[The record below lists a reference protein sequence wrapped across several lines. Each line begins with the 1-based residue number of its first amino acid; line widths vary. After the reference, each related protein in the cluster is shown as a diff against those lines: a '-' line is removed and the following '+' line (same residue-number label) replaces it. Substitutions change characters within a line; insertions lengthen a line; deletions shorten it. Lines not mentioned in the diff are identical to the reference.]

1 MKLIIREFLG
11 QLKESGELDRLL
23 PDLLA
28 RMKLIPISRPQIG
41 VRQNGVDVAAV
52 GKDEDGVKTLYLFV
66 LKVGDVGRRDWD
78 SGVNAIRATLDQ
90 VKDSYLRS
98 FVRPEHQDLP
108 VKIVVC
114 TTGDLKQ
121 DVLADFNGFT
131 ERNAEE
137 KLSYAFWSGDTLAA
151 LIDAHLLDEYAINP
165 SERGNLRRAIALIGT
180 GDYDLRHAYELF
192 RDLLL
197 ASSPEGSTSA
207 SASRERK
214 RFVRQLK
221 TAALALEVMFHW
233 ADQEG
238 NLVNAF
244 LAGERCCL
252 WAWEGIRTRELM
264 DYRPAVSAYVDLY
277 NLHNRI
283 CHAYFVK
290 LQPYCFVRD
299 AMSSYASESSLV
311 ANKVF
316 EQIGLMAEIGLLQLQ
331 RTLGGEDPAAANNVG
346 VVANAVVALIQNN
359 PSSGSPRFDGHAI
372 EISLAM
378 LLLHSAGKEDAAKA
392 WLSEIGRRL
401 VYGFRRSKG
410 FPIASDSLDDLVEF
424 DTGQLNETE
433 LQKLRHLSTLVP
445 TVLYWSAIF
454 GHEEL
459 YHSLQSIQ
467 SDVFEDVCLQLW
479 YPDDETD
486 VYLYREPA
494 QRESGTTEAPIVF
507 PATIPELVQA
517 NRDLLAQKTV
527 PDLSFASA
535 VRHGLFGL
543 VLMACRHFRT
553 PFPPQFWLPFLLR
566 GQAADSTAEQAASE
580 GSGQTPD
587 DVGPKALPLGE

>member
-28 RMKLIPISRPQIG
+28 RMRLVTISRPQVG
-41 VRQNGVDVAAV
+41 VRQNGVDIAAV
-52 GKDEDGVKTLYLFV
+52 GKDEDGVRTLYLFV

-90 VKDSYLRS
+90 IKDSYLRS

-108 VKIVVC
+108 VKVVVC

-121 DVLADFNGFT
+121 EVLADFNGFT
-131 ERNAEE
+131 ERNSEAN
-137 KLSYAFWSGDTLAA
+137 LTYAFWSGDTLAA
-151 LIDAHLLDEYAINP
+151 LIDANLLDEYAINP

-180 GDYDLRHAYELF
+180 SDYDLRHAYELF

-197 ASSPEGSTSA
+197 ARSREGSAPISV
-207 SASRERK
+207 SRERK
-214 RFVRQLK
+214 QFVRQLK
-221 TAALALEVMFHW
+221 TAALALNVMFHW
-233 ADQEG
+233 AGQEG
-238 NLVNAF
+238 NLLNAF

-252 WAWEGIRTRELM
+252 WAWEGIRARELM
-264 DYRPAVSAYVDLY
+264 NYRPAVSAYADLY

-299 AMSSYASESSLV
+299 AMSSYASDSSLV

-316 EQIGLMAEIGLLQLQ
+316 EQIGLLTEIGLLQLQ
-331 RTLGGEDPAAANNVG
+331 RTLRNEDPAAANNVEI
-346 VVANAVVALIQNN
+346 VANAIVALIQNN

-372 EISLAM
+372 EISLAL
-378 LLLHSAGKEDAAKA
+378 LLLHSAGKEDAAKV
-392 WLSEIGRRL
+392 WLSDIGRRL

-424 DTGQLNETE
+424 DAGQLDEVE
-433 LQKLRHLSTLVP
+433 VQKLRHLSTLVP
-445 TVLYWSAIF
+445 TLLYWCAIF

-459 YHSLQSIQ
+459 YYSLQSVQ
-467 SDVFEDVCLQLW
+467 SSVFEDVCLQLW
-479 YPDDETD
+479 YADEETD
-486 VYLYREPA
+486 AYLYREPA
-494 QRESGTTEAPIVF
+494 QLESGTTEAPIFF
-507 PATIPELVQA
+507 PATIQELVQA

-535 VRHGLFGL
+535 VRYGLFGL

-553 PFPPQFWLPFLLR
+553 PFPPQFWLPLLLR
-566 GQAADSTAEQAASE
+566 GQNNEATAEQITLEKMGKNLDDIVSE
-580 GSGQTPD
+580 ES
-587 DVGPKALPLGE
+587 L

>member
-23 PDLLA
+23 PDLLS

-52 GKDEDGVKTLYLFV
+52 GKGEDGVKTLYLFV
-66 LKVGDVGRRDWD
+66 LKVGEVGRREWD

-98 FVRPEHQDLP
+98 YVRPEHEKLP

-131 ERNAEE
+131 ERNTEE
-137 KLSYAFWSGDTLAA
+137 KLAYEFWSGDTLAE
-151 LIDAHLLDEYAINP
+151 LIDEYLMDEYAINP
-165 SERGNLRRAIALIGT
+165 SERGNLRRGIALIGT
-180 GDYDLRHAYELF
+180 SDYDLRHVYALF
-192 RDLLL
+192 RELLL
-197 ASSPEGSTSA
+197 ASQPEPDRPEA
-207 SASRERK
+207 SSRERK
-214 RFVRQLK
+214 QFVRQLK

-233 ADQEG
+233 AAQEG
-238 NLVNAF
+238 NLLNAF

-252 WAWEGIRTRELM
+252 WAWEGVRTRELM
-264 DYRPAVSAYVDLY
+264 GYRPAIAAYSDLF
-277 NLHNRI
+277 NLHGRI

-316 EQIGLMAEIGLLQLQ
+316 EQIGLLAEVGLLQLQ
-331 RTLGGEDPAAANNVG
+331 RSVGGEDSAAANVE
-346 VVANAVVALIQNN
+346 VVVNAVVAAIENN

-372 EISLAM
+372 EISLALV
-378 LLLHSAGKEDAAKA
+378 LLLSAGKEEAAKR
-392 WLSEIGRRL
+392 WLSEICRRL
-401 VYGFRRSKG
+401 VFGYRRSKG
-410 FPIASDSLDDLVEF
+410 FPISSDSLDDLVEL
-424 DTGQLNETE
+424 DMGQSDEAAV
-433 LQKLRHLSTLVP
+433 QKLRDLSTLVP
-445 TVLYWSAIF
+445 TVLYWCVVF

-459 YHSLQSIQ
+459 YHEMQSVQ

-479 YPDDETD
+479 YPDDGTD
-486 VYLYREPA
+486 DFLYRGPA

-507 PATIPELVQA
+507 PASIPELIRA
-517 NRDLLAQKTV
+517 NRELFEQETV
-527 PDLSFASA
+527 PNLSFSSA

-543 VLMACRHFRT
+543 VLIACRHFRT
-553 PFPPQFWLPFLLR
+553 PFPPQFWIPFLLR
-566 GQAADSTAEQAASE
+566 RREAGVNADPASTEETTGSNAA
-580 GSGQTPD
+580 
-587 DVGPKALPLGE
+587 GPSY

>member
-1 MKLIIREFLG
+1 VKLIIREFLG

-52 GKDEDGVKTLYLFV
+52 GKDEHGIKTLYLFV

-78 SGVNAIRATLDQ
+78 AGVNAIRATLNQ

-98 FVRPEHQDLP
+98 YVRPEHRDLP

-121 DVLADFNGFT
+121 DVQADFNGFV
-131 ERNAEE
+131 EQNSGE
-137 KLSYAFWSGDTLAA
+137 KLTYAFWSGDTLAA
-151 LIDAHLLDEYAINP
+151 LIDSNLLDEYAINP
-165 SERGNLRRAIALIGT
+165 TERGDLRRAIALIGT
-180 GDYDLRHAYELF
+180 SDYDLRHAYKLF

-197 ASSPEGSTSA
+197 TSRRDSA
-207 SASRERK
+207 SGALSSRERK
-214 RFVRQLK
+214 HFIRQLK

-233 ADQEG
+233 AEQEG
-238 NLVNAF
+238 NLLNAF

-252 WAWEGIRTRELM
+252 WAWEAVRDRKLAK
-264 DYRPAVSAYVDLY
+264 YRPAVSAFLDIY

-299 AMSSYASESSLV
+299 AISSYTGESSLV

-316 EQIGLMAEIGLLQLQ
+316 EQIGLLAEVGLLQLQ
-331 RTLGGEDPAAANNVG
+331 RTLGNGDDAAKNNTA
-346 VVANAVVALIQNN
+346 VVANAVVALIENN
-359 PSSGSPRFDGHAI
+359 PSSGSPRFDENAI
-372 EISLAM
+372 EVSLA
-378 LLLHSAGKEDAAKA
+378 LLLLLSAGKEEEAKA
-392 WLSEIGRRL
+392 WLTEISRRL
-401 VYGFRRSKG
+401 VYCYRRSKG
-410 FPIASDSLDDLVEF
+410 FPIATDSLDDLVEL
-424 DTGQLNETE
+424 DNGHLDDDEI
-433 LQKLRHLSTLVP
+433 KRLRDLSTLVP
-445 TVLYWSAIF
+445 TVLYWCAIL

-459 YHSLQSIQ
+459 YRDLQTIQ
-467 SDVFEDVCLQLW
+467 DSVFEGVCLQVW
-479 YPDDETD
+479 YPDEETD
-486 VYLYREPA
+486 NHIYRGAA
-494 QRESGTTEAPIVF
+494 QRESGTTEAPIIF
-507 PATIPELVQA
+507 PATIQELVQI
-517 NRDLLAQKTV
+517 NRELLESKMV
-527 PDLSFASA
+527 PDLSFSSA
-535 VRHGLFGL
+535 VRHGLYGL

-566 GQAADSTAEQAASE
+566 S
-580 GSGQTPD
+580 
-587 DVGPKALPLGE
+587 

>member
-137 KLSYAFWSGDTLAA
+137 KLTYAFWSGDTLAA

-197 ASSPEGSTSA
+197 ARSPEGSASA

-238 NLVNAF
+238 NLLNAF

-264 DYRPAVSAYVDLY
+264 
-277 NLHNRI
+277 
-283 CHAYFVK
+283 
-290 LQPYCFVRD
+290 
-299 AMSSYASESSLV
+299 
-311 ANKVF
+311 
-316 EQIGLMAEIGLLQLQ
+316 
-331 RTLGGEDPAAANNVG
+331 
-346 VVANAVVALIQNN
+346 
-359 PSSGSPRFDGHAI
+359 
-372 EISLAM
+372 
-378 LLLHSAGKEDAAKA
+378 
-392 WLSEIGRRL
+392 
-401 VYGFRRSKG
+401 
-410 FPIASDSLDDLVEF
+410 
-424 DTGQLNETE
+424 
-433 LQKLRHLSTLVP
+433 
-445 TVLYWSAIF
+445 
-454 GHEEL
+454 
-459 YHSLQSIQ
+459 
-467 SDVFEDVCLQLW
+467 
-479 YPDDETD
+479 
-486 VYLYREPA
+486 
-494 QRESGTTEAPIVF
+494 
-507 PATIPELVQA
+507 
-517 NRDLLAQKTV
+517 
-527 PDLSFASA
+527 
-535 VRHGLFGL
+535 
-543 VLMACRHFRT
+543 
-553 PFPPQFWLPFLLR
+553 
-566 GQAADSTAEQAASE
+566 
-580 GSGQTPD
+580 
-587 DVGPKALPLGE
+587 

>member
-41 VRQNGVDVAAV
+41 VRQNGVDIAAV

-98 FVRPEHQDLP
+98 FVRPEHQSLP
-108 VKIVVC
+108 VKVVVC

-131 ERNAEE
+131 ERNSEAN
-137 KLSYAFWSGDTLAA
+137 LTYAFWSGDTLAA
-151 LIDAHLLDEYAINP
+151 LIDTHLLDEYAINP

-180 GDYDLRHAYELF
+180 SDYDLRHAYELF

-197 ASSPEGSTSA
+197 ANPQESSAPA
-207 SASRERK
+207 SVSRERK

-233 ADQEG
+233 ANQER
-238 NLVNAF
+238 NLLNAF

-264 DYRPAVSAYVDLY
+264 NYRPAVSAYADLY
-277 NLHNRI
+277 SLHNRI
-283 CHAYFVK
+283 CYAYFIK

-299 AMSSYASESSLV
+299 AMSSYVRESSLV

-316 EQIGLMAEIGLLQLQ
+316 EQIGLLSEVGLLQLQ
-331 RTLGGEDPAAANNVG
+331 STLGGEDPTAANNVE

-359 PSSGSPRFDGHAI
+359 PSSGSPRFDEHAI
-372 EISLAM
+372 EISLAL
-378 LLLHSAGKEDAAKA
+378 LLLHSAGKEDAAKV

-410 FPIASDSLDDLVEF
+410 FPIASDSLDDLAEF
-424 DTGQLNETE
+424 DAGQLDETE
-433 LQKLRHLSTLVP
+433 VRKLRHLSTLVP
-445 TVLYWSAIF
+445 TVLYWCAIS

-459 YHSLQSIQ
+459 YHFLQSVQ
-467 SDVFEDVCLQLW
+467 SDVFKDVCLQLW
-479 YPDDETD
+479 YPDEETD
-486 VYLYREPA
+486 ASLYREPA
-494 QRESGTTEAPIVF
+494 QYESGTTEAPIIF
-507 PATIPELVQA
+507 PATIQELVQA
-517 NRDLLAQKTV
+517 NRNLLAQKTV

-535 VRHGLFGL
+535 VRYGLFSL

-553 PFPPQFWLPFLLR
+553 PFPPQFWLPLLLR
-566 GQAADSTAEQAASE
+566 SQDAEVAVEQAASE
-580 GSGQTPD
+580 ETGAKPG
-587 DVGPKALPLGE
+587 

>member
-98 FVRPEHQDLP
+98 YVRPEHQDLP
-108 VKIVVC
+108 IKIIVC

-131 ERNAEE
+131 ERNTE
-137 KLSYAFWSGDTLAA
+137 KNLTYAFWSGDTLAEF
-151 LIDAHLLDEYAINP
+151 IDAHLLDEYAINP
-165 SERGNLRRAIALIGT
+165 TERGNLRRAIALIGT
-180 GDYDLRHAYELF
+180 SDYDLRHAYELF

-197 ASSPEGSTSA
+197 ASSPEAGSPA
-207 SASRERK
+207 SDSRERK

-233 ADQEG
+233 ANQEG
-238 NLVNAF
+238 NLLNAF

-252 WAWEGIRTRELM
+252 WAWDGIRVRELM
-264 DYRPAVSAYVDLY
+264 GYRPAVSAYIDLY

-299 AMSSYASESSLV
+299 AISSYAGESSLV

-316 EQIGLMAEIGLLQLQ
+316 EQIGLLAEVGLLQLQ
-331 RTLGGEDPAAANNVG
+331 RALGERDPAATNNTD
-346 VVANAVVALIQNN
+346 VVANAVLALIKNN

-372 EISLAM
+372 EISLA
-378 LLLHSAGKEDAAKA
+378 LLLLLSAGKEDAAKA
-392 WLSEIGRRL
+392 WLSEIGQRL

-410 FPIASDSLDDLVEF
+410 FPIATDSLDDLVEF
-424 DTGQLNETE
+424 DTGQLAEAE
-433 LQKLRHLSTLVP
+433 VQKLRHLSTLVP
-445 TVLYWSAIF
+445 TVLYWCAIF

-459 YHSLQSIQ
+459 YHALQSVQ
-467 SDVFEDVCLQLW
+467 PDVFEDVCLQLW
-479 YPDDETD
+479 YPDEETD
-486 VYLYREPA
+486 AFIYREPA

-507 PATIPELVQA
+507 PATIQELVQA
-517 NRDLLAQKTV
+517 NRDLLANGTV

-543 VLMACRHFRT
+543 PLMACRHFRT

-566 GQAADSTAEQAASE
+566 GQDAGANAEQAPSE
-580 GSGQTPD
+580 DTAEEPGSH
-587 DVGPKALPLGE
+587 

>member
-28 RMKLIPISRPQIG
+28 RMRLVTISRPQVG
-41 VRQNGVDVAAV
+41 VRQNGVDIAAV
-52 GKDEDGVKTLYLFV
+52 GKDEDGVRTLFLFV

-78 SGVNAIRATLDQ
+78 SGVNAIRATLNQ
-90 VKDSYLRS
+90 IKDSYLRS

-108 VKIVVC
+108 VKVVVC

-121 DVLADFNGFT
+121 EVLADFNGFT
-131 ERNAEE
+131 ERNSEAN
-137 KLSYAFWSGDTLAA
+137 LTYAFWSGDTLAA
-151 LIDAHLLDEYAINP
+151 LIDANLLDEYAINP

-180 GDYDLRHAYELF
+180 SDYDLRHAYELF

-197 ASSPEGSTSA
+197 ARSREGSAPMSV
-207 SASRERK
+207 SRERK
-214 RFVRQLK
+214 QFVRQLK
-221 TAALALEVMFHW
+221 TAALALNVMFHW
-233 ADQEG
+233 AGQEG
-238 NLVNAF
+238 NLLNAF

-252 WAWEGIRTRELM
+252 WAWEGIRARELM
-264 DYRPAVSAYVDLY
+264 NYRPAVSAYVDLY

-299 AMSSYASESSLV
+299 AMSSYASDSSLV

-316 EQIGLMAEIGLLQLQ
+316 EQIGLLTEVGLLQLQ
-331 RTLGGEDPAAANNVG
+331 RTSMNEDPAAANNVEI
-346 VVANAVVALIQNN
+346 VANAIVALIQNN

-372 EISLAM
+372 EISLAL

-392 WLSEIGRRL
+392 WLSDIGQRL

-424 DTGQLNETE
+424 DAGQLDEVE
-433 LQKLRHLSTLVP
+433 VQKLRHLSTLVP
-445 TVLYWSAIF
+445 TLLYWCAIF

-459 YHSLQSIQ
+459 YYSLQSVQ
-467 SDVFEDVCLQLW
+467 SSVFEDVCLQLW
-479 YPDDETD
+479 YADEETD
-486 VYLYREPA
+486 ASLYREPA
-494 QRESGTTEAPIVF
+494 QLESGTTEAPIFF
-507 PATIPELVQA
+507 PASIQELVQA

-535 VRHGLFGL
+535 VRYGLFGL

-553 PFPPQFWLPFLLR
+553 PFPPQFWLPLLLR
-566 GQAADSTAEQAASE
+566 GQDNEATAEQITLEEMGKNLDDIVSE
-580 GSGQTPD
+580 ES
-587 DVGPKALPLGE
+587 L